1 MARDHP
7 ILGGGVESTKITAAK
22 DAVEA
27 AEEAYQQVKDLLKKV
42 KEDNQI
48 TDEERLALEEAN
60 KAI

>member
-1 MARDHP
+1 M
-7 ILGGGVESTKITAAK
+7 GGGVESTKITAAK